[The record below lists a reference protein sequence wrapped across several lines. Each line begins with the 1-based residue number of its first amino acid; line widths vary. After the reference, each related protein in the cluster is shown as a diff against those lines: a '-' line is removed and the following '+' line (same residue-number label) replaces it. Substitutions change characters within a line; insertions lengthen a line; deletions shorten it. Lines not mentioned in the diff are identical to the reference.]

1 LWVFCQANYKG
12 YRKMSAVLIDFK
24 AAASGDE
31 NPDYVPS
38 IDFDAFWRAYPR
50 KVARKDAE
58 KAWLSV
64 KPDDRPKII
73 AAIARAKKCD
83 DWRRDGGRYIP
94 YAGTYLRGERWNDEF
109 DVEVDLTMGQCCWNQ
124 HGTRENGPRCALP
137 ATKEKNGV
145 VYCAAHAGR
154 VN

>member
-1 LWVFCQANYKG
+1 MGSVVSLK
-12 YRKMSAVLIDFK
+12 VL
-24 AAASGDE
+24 ASGDDTE
-31 NPDYVPS
+31 IVDRPV
-38 IDFDAFWRAYPR
+38 ITFDDAWASYPR
-50 KVARKDAE
+50 KVAKKDAMKAWAQIKPEWHTTIIEAIGRSRRTDQWRKD
-58 KAWLSV
+58 
-64 KPDDRPKII
+64 
-73 AAIARAKKCD
+73 
-83 DWRRDGGRYIP
+83 GGAFIP
-94 YAGTYLRGERWNDEF
+94 YFATWLRGERWNDEF

>member
-1 LWVFCQANYKG
+1 MGTVL
-12 YRKMSAVLIDFK
+12 KML
-24 AAASGDE
+24 AAGDE
-31 NPDYVPS
+31 SPNVDVTR
-38 IDFDAFWRAYPR
+38 ITFDMAWSRYPR
-50 KVARKDAE
+50 KVAKKDAMKAWAGVSPVDYPVIMKAIEAHRKSDQWRKDNG
-58 KAWLSV
+58 S
-64 KPDDRPKII
+64 
-73 AAIARAKKCD
+73 
-83 DWRRDGGRYIP
+83 YIP
-94 YAGTYLRGERWNDEF
+94 YFSTWLRGERWNDEF